1 MPFPFE
7 VILIFSYISFFL
19 FLGTLLRGN
28 LAFFQRYFIPS
39 SLIGGFIGLLVLFF
53 LKNYFK
59 SLDSIDYKNFESFAY
74 HLFNLSFISIGLTP
88 SKESQEFK
96 EGALWMAFIQGVS
109 FPMQAFLGG
118 ILTLMFFY
126 FGFDL
131 HPTFGLL
138 LPLGFNEGPGQA
150 LSMGKVWETFG
161 FANAATVGLSFATF
175 GYLICFLFGVPLANW
190 GIQKGLIKNIKIS
203 EESRKGFYKKN
214 SYETTE
220 TITFHNS
227 NIEPLAFQF
236 SLLGIVYLITFGIIK
251 LLGLL
256 VPLDIQKMMWG
267 FFFLFGLVFGII
279 IKKMFQIV
287 DKEYLIQPHL
297 QRRITSFLVDYL
309 IVSTIIAIQPI
320 VVVQFFIPILVIS
333 LFGGFVSLFIVYFF
347 GMRLHQ
353 HSIERMVAIFGTIT
367 GTASTGLILLRM
379 VDPELKSPAMKEL
392 GFMNLFSVPIVGG
405 FLVFIN
411 AYYWWNISIIKISI
425 LYFFLGSIFI
435 LLLVWKFK
443 NK

>member
-1 MPFPFE
+1 
-7 VILIFSYISFFL
+7 
-19 FLGTLLRGN
+19 
-28 LAFFQRYFIPS
+28 
-39 SLIGGFIGLLVLFF
+39 
-53 LKNYFK
+53 
-59 SLDSIDYKNFESFAY
+59 
-74 HLFNLSFISIGLTP
+74 
-88 SKESQEFK
+88 
-96 EGALWMAFIQGVS
+96 
-109 FPMQAFLGG
+109 
-118 ILTLMFFY
+118 
-126 FGFDL
+126 
-131 HPTFGLL
+131 
-138 LPLGFNEGPGQA
+138 
-150 LSMGKVWETFG
+150 
-161 FANAATVGLSFATF
+161 
-175 GYLICFLFGVPLANW
+175 
-190 GIQKGLIKNIKIS
+190 
-203 EESRKGFYKKN
+203 
-214 SYETTE
+214 
-220 TITFHNS
+220 
-227 NIEPLAFQF
+227 
-236 SLLGIVYLITFGIIK
+236 
-251 LLGLL
+251 
-256 VPLDIQKMMWG
+256 
-267 FFFLFGLVFGII
+267 
-279 IKKMFQIV
+279 MFQIV